1 MGLLDNYAVIHNYSL
16 NIDPVEVFDESKYT
30 EERVDILPD
39 AKHVTIAEI
48 SPIAKGKITAHKLK
62 DYRRKSF
69 SLMLLPDV
77 DLLIDSLLEEPGDL
91 NECSEFTSTYNNG

>member
-16 NIDPVEVFDESKYT
+16 KIDPIEVFDGSKYT
-30 EERVDILPD
+30 EEKIDILPD

-48 SPIAKGKITAHKLK
+48 SPVAKGKITAHRLK

-69 SLMLLPDV
+69 SLMLLPDIE
-77 DLLIDSLLEEPGDL
+77 LLIDNLLEEPGDI
-91 NECSEFTSTYNNG
+91 NECPEFAGVHIDE